1 MYWIEEQFP
10 GRIAIV
16 PRPRGS
22 DWLERDVQNWR
33 REGLDVLVSMLTAE
47 EDRELELG
55 SEAVQ
60 CHDRGIEFISFPVVD
75 RGVPVDQESFAELAH
90 ALAAKLSVGLK
101 VGVHCRQGIGR
112 SALLVAAVLLA
123 VGVEL
128 ESVLKSITAARG
140 FAVPETPEQRRWIE
154 EYARRHSALTR

>member
-75 RGVPVDQESFAELAH
+75 RGVPVDQA
-90 ALAAKLSVGLK
+90 
-101 VGVHCRQGIGR
+101 GV
-112 SALLVAAVLLA
+112 S
-123 VGVEL
+123 
-128 ESVLKSITAARG
+128 
-140 FAVPETPEQRRWIE
+140 E
-154 EYARRHSALTR
+154 EREVMGHG